1 MKGEMTAAVMTALK
15 TIEMQKRPIPV
26 PKDTEVL
33 VKIKHVGLC
42 GSDIHFYEHGRIGD
56 VVVDRPTVLGHE
68 SAGVIVE
75 VGKDVKDLKVGDLVA
90 LEPGVGCGKC
100 EFCKT
105 GRYNLCPDVAFM
117 AIPGYDGAF
126 TEYVAYP
133 SDMAF
138 KLPEGMDTIEGGLI
152 EPLAVGF
159 HAVNQSGIKV
169 GQSAVVL
176 GAGCIGLVT
185 VMVLKMMG
193 ITDIYVADVIEKR
206 LERAKELGASRVIK
220 ADVEDTIKTVME
232 LTGGKGADAIF
243 ETAGSKITT
252 LQTASLVKAGGT
264 VTIVGMS
271 ADSVVP
277 YNISAL
283 VWKEATLKTV
293 FRYRNLYPTAIKAV
307 ASGQIPLKKVASHY
321 FKFQDVQK
329 AMDYNIENKN
339 DVIKIVIS
347 FDD

>member
-1 MKGEMTAAVMTALK
+1 MKGEMLAAVMTGIK

-26 PKDTEVL
+26 PKDNEVL

-42 GSDIHFYEHGRIGD
+42 GSDLHFYEHGRIGD
-56 VVVDRPTVLGHE
+56 IVVDVPTVLGHE

-75 VGKDVKDLKVGDLVA
+75 MGKDVKGLQVGDKVA

-133 SDMAF
+133 YDMAF
-138 KLPEGMDTIEGGLI
+138 KLPDGLDTIEGGLM

-159 HAVNQSGIKV
+159 HAANQSGIKI

-185 VMVLKMMG
+185 LLVLKAMG
-193 ITDIYVADVIEKR
+193 ISEIYVVDVIEKR
-206 LERAKELGASRVIK
+206 LQKAKELGATAVIK
-220 ADVEDTIKTVME
+220 ADKEDTVKKIME
-232 LTGGKGADAIF
+232 LTGGAGADCVY

-252 LQTASLVKAGGT
+252 LQTAKLVKRGGT
-264 VTIVGMS
+264 ITIVGMS
-271 ADSVVP
+271 ADSVIP
-277 YNISAL
+277 FDISGI
-283 VWKEATLKTV
+283 VWKEATVKTV
-293 FRYRNLYPTAIKAV
+293 FRYKNLYPTAIKAV
-307 ASGQIPLKKVASHY
+307 AAGQIPLKEVASDY
-321 FKFQDVQK
+321 FKFKDVQK

-339 DVIKIVIS
+339 DVIKIVIE
-347 FDD
+347 FD

>member
-1 MKGEMTAAVMTALK
+1 MTAAVMTALK
-15 TIEMQKRPIPV
+15 TIEMQKRPIPA
-26 PKDTEVL
+26 PKDNEVL

-68 SAGVIVE
+68 SAGEIVE

-176 GAGCIGLVT
+176 GSGCIGLVT

-193 ITDIYVADVIEKR
+193 ITEIYVADVIEKR

-220 ADVEDTIKTVME
+220 ADVEDTVKTVME

>member
-1 MKGEMTAAVMTALK
+1 MKGEMIAAVMTDIK
-15 TIEMQKRPIPV
+15 KIEMQKRPIPV
-26 PKDTEVL
+26 PKDNEVL

-42 GSDIHFYEHGRIGD
+42 GSDLHFYEHGRIGD
-56 VVVDRPTVLGHE
+56 VIVDRPTVLGHE
-68 SAGVIVE
+68 SAGEIVE
-75 VGKDVKDLKVGDLVA
+75 VGKEVKGLKVGDMVA

-133 SDMAF
+133 YDMAF

-159 HAVNQSGIKV
+159 HAASQSGIKV

-185 VMVLKMMG
+185 VMALKMMG
-193 ITDIYVADVIEKR
+193 ISEIYIADVIDKR
-206 LERAKELGASRVIK
+206 LQKAKELGATRVIK
-220 ADVEDTIKTVME
+220 ADTEDTIKTVME
-232 LTGGKGADAIF
+232 LTGGKGVDCVF

-252 LQTASLVKAGGT
+252 LQTARLVKSGGT

-271 ADSVVP
+271 SESVIP
-277 YNISAL
+277 YDISAL
-283 VWKEATLKTV
+283 VWKEATIKTV

-307 ASGQIPLKKVASHY
+307 AAGQIPLKKVASDY
-321 FKFQDVQK
+321 FKFKDVQK

-339 DVIKIVIS
+339 DVIKIVIE
-347 FDD
+347 F